1 MSQAIVDPEQVRR
14 FAHNLKRFNSELQT
28 QLLAL
33 HGQMK
38 NLSQSWRDKEQQKF
52 MDDFEQTLQSVAK
65 FVEAVDEHVPFLLRK
80 ADRAEEYL
88 RQR

>member
-14 FAHNLKRFNSELQT
+14 FAQNLKRFNSELQT
-28 QLLAL
+28 QLMTL
-33 HGQMK
+33 HGQLK
-38 NLSQSWRDKEQQKF
+38 SLGQTWRDKEQQKF
-52 MDDFEQTLQSVAK
+52 TDEFEQTMQAVAK

>member
-1 MSQAIVDPEQVRR
+1 MSQAIVDPEQLRR
-14 FAHNLKRFNSELQT
+14 FAQNLKRFNADLQN
-28 QLLAL
+28 QLMTL

-38 NLSQSWRDKEQQKF
+38 NLGQSWRDKEQQKF
-52 MDDFEQTLQSVAK
+52 TEEFEQTMLALSK
-65 FVEAVDEHVPFLLRK
+65 FIDAVDMHVPFLLRK

>member
-1 MSQAIVDPEQVRR
+1 MSQVIVDPEQLRR
-14 FAHNLKRFNSELQT
+14 FAQSLKRFNSELQS
-28 QLLAL
+28 QLQSL

-38 NLSQSWRDKEQQKF
+38 NLSQTWRDKEQQKF
-52 MDDFEQTLQSVAK
+52 NDEFDQTLLAVAK